1 MTKFLHCADLHI
13 DSPLKGLA
21 AYSGAPVEA
30 IRGATRQAVESLVE
44 LALDRQVDLVVIA
57 GDVFD
62 GDWKDFSTG
71 LYLRAQL
78 ARLHEA
84 SIEVVLIHGNHDAA
98 SVISR
103 KLKLPQVHV
112 LPHDRPG
119 TVVLEDAG
127 LAIHGQSF
135 PTRAVTHNIAAG
147 YPPPIRGLT
156 NVGLLHTCLAGHPGH
171 DRYAPCE
178 LDQLIAHGYE
188 YWALGHVHDRA
199 VLHEHPFVVFA
210 GNVQG
215 RHMRECGPKGATL
228 VEIQDNDLLVSHH
241 TLDHVRWIRVRVDA
255 GGAADEVELLERADG
270 ALRDALDTCDGRL
283 MASRIELTGVTT
295 AFPVLARER
304 ERLDA
309 ELRGLATEI
318 GVEQVW
324 LERIVWDV
332 APTRSCASANE
343 SLGLALSVLRRTG
356 EDPEVLAELAER
368 VRPLSLKLPTE
379 LRTGPDGIDPSDPDT
394 IRRMLARAQDMLP
407 GYLLE
412 GAA

>member
-1 MTKFLHCADLHI
+1 MSKFLHCADLHI

-21 AYSGAPVEA
+21 AYPGAPVEA

-84 SIEVVLIHGNHDAA
+84 CIEVVLIRGNHDAA
-98 SVISR
+98 SVITR

-119 TVVLEDAG
+119 TVMLEDAG
-127 LAIHGQSF
+127 LAVHGQSF
-135 PTRAVTHNIAAG
+135 PTRAVTDNIAAG
-147 YPPPIRGLT
+147 YPPPVQGLT
-156 NVGLLHTCLAGHPGH
+156 NVGVLHTCLAGHPGH

-178 LDQLIAHGYE
+178 LDQLIAHGYQ
-188 YWALGHVHDRA
+188 YWALGHVHERA
-199 VLHEHPFVVFA
+199 VLHEHPFVVFP
-210 GNVQG
+210 GNLQG

-228 VEIQDNDLLVSHH
+228 VEIQDDGLLVSHH
-241 TLDHVRWIRVRVDA
+241 TLDHVRWICVRVDV

-283 MASRIELTGVTT
+283 IATRIELTGVTT

-324 LERIVWDV
+324 LERIVWDI
-332 APTRSCASANE
+332 APTRSSVNANE
-343 SLGLALSVLRRTG
+343 SLALALGVLRRAG
-356 EDPEVLAELAER
+356 EDPEALAGLAER
-368 VRPLSLKLPTE
+368 LRPLSLKLPME
-379 LRTGPDGIDPSDPDT
+379 LRTGPDGIDPSDPAT
-394 IRRMLARAQDMLP
+394 IRRMLAGAQEMLP